1 MKMLKYV
8 PRIQFQS
15 KLNPVEVETNP
26 IECGRRCLKSTD
38 GSSCTSFFFLE
49 PSGQC
54 VISAASPGKLL
65 LLLLLLWILLLLLC
79 FGQCAMC
86 YICRKPRRV
95 VVVVVDVDVVVVVLW
110 PMCYICPGGT
120 CPIPATDSTCPREET
135 IKVLMKESK
144 CHSLVKWTLSIGQAI
159 DNNTSNRGL
168 VLIQVCCNAFCD
180 KIINQ
185 SCCCCFVFDIAQ
197 SSSFLF

>member
-1 MKMLKYV
+1 MW
-8 PRIQFQS
+8 F
-15 KLNPVEVETNP
+15 T
-26 IECGRRCLKSTD
+26 
-38 GSSCTSFFFLE
+38 
-49 PSGQC
+49 
-54 VISAASPGKLL
+54 
-65 LLLLLLWILLLLLC
+65 
-79 FGQCAMC
+79 
-86 YICRKPRRV
+86 V
-95 VVVVVDVDVVVVVLW
+95 VVVAVVVVVTAVVVVVVTAAADVVVVAADVVVAVVVVVVVGVVVVIVVDVVDVDVVVVVLW
-110 PMCYICPGGT
+110 PMCYICPGGS

>member
-1 MKMLKYV
+1 M
-8 PRIQFQS
+8 F
-15 KLNPVEVETNP
+15 EVD
-26 IECGRRCLKSTD
+26 RWLA
-38 GSSCTSFFFLE
+38 
-49 PSGQC
+49 
-54 VISAASPGKLL
+54 VHLL
-65 LLLLLLWILLLLLC
+65 RLLGTLWP
-79 FGQCAMC
+79 MC
-86 YICRKPRRV
+86 YICCKPRK
-95 VVVVVDVDVVVVVLW
+95 VVDVDVVVVVLW
-110 PMCYICPGGT
+110 PMCYTCPGGS
-120 CPIPATDSTCPREET
+120 CPIPATDSTCPRDET